1 MKTFVK
7 FIMLVLFS
15 GFIYGDVQAQ
25 KKKVKK
31 KSTSSKTSVVKF
43 TPREFATPDST
54 FIVTDVPDTNSAY
67 SSVKNLT
74 QMHGVTIA
82 YADSTLRPKDPL
94 RRGDFIVSFN
104 SALEAIKRAGDAG
117 GLDSTVVNTYDRNQS
132 YITSV
137 SEITDVKE
145 GSVYYPAVQ
154 SLIERWGIAAPFTK
168 SKLLNASAPMLETEV
183 YDILKVTLG
192 YTSPGAN
199 PYAKA
204 MTRGRFATVLNNA
217 LDQKLEQVNELAGA
231 RRDSIDNQRRQEV
244 MAIQQ
249 QEKMR
254 KDSLAKEVELS
265 KIEAQKKETEAWNK
279 LSEKEKRKQARVN
292 VKQQKNN

>member
-7 FIMLVLFS
+7 FIMVVLFS
-15 GFIYGDVQAQ
+15 GFVYGDIQAQ
-25 KKKVKK
+25 KKKVTK
-31 KSTSSKTSVVKF
+31 KSSSKTNAVKF
-43 TPREFATPDST
+43 TPREFAIPDSA
-54 FIVTDVPDTNSAY
+54 FVVTDVPDSSSAY
-67 SSVKNLT
+67 SSIKNLT
-74 QMHGVTIA
+74 QMNAVTIA
-82 YADSTLRPKDPL
+82 YADSTFRPKDPL

-104 SALEAIKRAGDAG
+104 SALEAIKKAGDAA
-117 GLDSTVVNTYDRNQS
+117 GLDSAAVNTYDRNQS

-137 SEITDVKE
+137 SEISDVKE

-192 YTSPGAN
+192 YTSPGSN

-204 MTRGRFATVLNNA
+204 MTRGRFAIVLNNA
-217 LDQKLEQVNELAGA
+217 LNQKLAQVNELASA
-231 RRDSIDNQRRQEV
+231 RGDSIENQRIQQETT
-244 MAIQQ
+244 IKQ
-249 QEKMR
+249 QEKIR

-265 KIEAQKKETEAWNK
+265 KIEAQRKEAEAWSN
-279 LSEKEKRKQARVN
+279 LSEKEKRKQARIN
-292 VKQQKNN
+292 VRQQKNN